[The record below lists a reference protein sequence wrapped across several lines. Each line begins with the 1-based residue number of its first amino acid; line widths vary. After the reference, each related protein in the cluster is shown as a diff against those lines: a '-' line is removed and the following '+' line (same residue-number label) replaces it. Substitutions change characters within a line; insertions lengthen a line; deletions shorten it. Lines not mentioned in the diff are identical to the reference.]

1 MNDRAAIKAI
11 IDRQFASLNW
21 DPTKSANWSA
31 FVSDFLPGA
40 SLYPA
45 ARPAHSQKPE
55 EFVDRMKSLAAST
68 LDSFKEI
75 PLGYK
80 IHVFGTVAVA
90 VAVCQITENDTKVTR
105 GIEMILL
112 VKTAER
118 WQIVSQA
125 WDTEGETKP
134 IPDELL
140 NLK

>member
-1 MNDRAAIKAI
+1 MNDRDAIKAI

-40 SLYPA
+40 SLYAA

-55 EFVDRMKSLAAST
+55 EFVDRMKGLAATT
-68 LDSFKEI
+68 LRSFKEN

-90 VAVCQITENDTKVTR
+90 VVPHVR
-105 GIEMILL
+105 LLRMIRKSL
-112 VKTAER
+112 AE
-118 WQIVSQA
+118 
-125 WDTEGETKP
+125 
-134 IPDELL
+134 
-140 NLK
+140 